1 MEVHVKAYG
10 NPPGDIAPRGLP
22 AALDTEL
29 LDWDRWVHLP
39 PRDPKT
45 YADWR
50 DIGAWCRQEA
60 VCLWEESGLEPGRH
74 GVGFTALTL
83 ERCAEAFSPVGSAN
97 DLFLRLIHPAGTPL
111 PVLGLTRP
119 SSGPRVETL
128 RALTLADDPE
138 AVEPPVVAPFLSPHL
153 GEGLSTFRYIPQP
166 DHPAQL
172 FACLRYAWQLHE
184 LPVSVVLWTVIEDT
198 TQLLDAA
205 EDVEELARAVRIH
218 HPGTSQR

>member
-1 MEVHVKAYG
+1 MKAYG

-39 PRDPKT
+39 PRDPET
-45 YADWR
+45 YEDWR

-97 DLFLRLIHPAGTPL
+97 DLFLRLIHPAGDPAA
-111 PVLGLTRP
+111 
-119 SSGPRVETL
+119 GPRSDPALV
-128 RALTLADDPE
+128 RAARRDPACADAGRRP
-138 AVEPPVVAPFLSPHL
+138 
-153 GEGLSTFRYIPQP
+153 
-166 DHPAQL
+166 
-172 FACLRYAWQLHE
+172 
-184 LPVSVVLWTVIEDT
+184 
-198 TQLLDAA
+198 
-205 EDVEELARAVRIH
+205 
-218 HPGTSQR
+218 